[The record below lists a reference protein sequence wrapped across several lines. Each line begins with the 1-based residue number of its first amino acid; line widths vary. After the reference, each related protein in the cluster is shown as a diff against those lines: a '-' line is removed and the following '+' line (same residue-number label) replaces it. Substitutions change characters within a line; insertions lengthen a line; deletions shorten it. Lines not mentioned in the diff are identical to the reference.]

1 MANQIDLNTL
11 DQKIEVIKKAA
22 KELVLLAGSFPAVAK
37 NTARILASLK
47 MLELNVS
54 DVIHLQASV
63 DK

>member
-1 MANQIDLNTL
+1 MANQIDLNTIDL
-11 DQKIEVIKKAA
+11 KIEIIKKAA
-22 KELVLLAGSFPAVAK
+22 QELLLLAGSFPSVEK

-54 DVIHLQASV
+54 DVVPLQACV